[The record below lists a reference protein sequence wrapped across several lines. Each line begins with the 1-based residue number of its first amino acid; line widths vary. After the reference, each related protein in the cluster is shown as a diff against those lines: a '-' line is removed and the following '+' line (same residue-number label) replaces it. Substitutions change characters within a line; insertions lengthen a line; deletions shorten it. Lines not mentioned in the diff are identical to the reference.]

1 MTLEKN
7 AAEDVLAFWFEELG
21 EKGWF
26 QPPEGLDDVIRDRF
40 AALHLEMA
48 KGELDQFHS
57 SARHRLAAIIVLD
70 QFPRNMY
77 RATPLAFST
86 DWLALREARLLVEAG
101 LDRELD
107 VHSRCFSYL
116 PFEHSEN
123 IADQDQ
129 SVRLFAN
136 LGDAN
141 YLDYAERHREVIRK
155 FGRFPHRNAF
165 VGRETTQAERDYLS
179 QPGSGF

>member
-1 MTLEKN
+1 MMLGKD
-7 AAEDVLAFWFEELG
+7 AADAVLAFWFDELG

-26 QPPEGLDDVIRDRF
+26 APPEGLDDTIRDRF
-40 AALHLEMA
+40 VDLHREMA
-48 KGELDQFHS
+48 LGDLSAFHS
-57 SARHRLAAIIVLD
+57 SPRHRLAAIIVLD

-77 RATPLAFST
+77 RATPMAFAT
-86 DWLALREARLLVEAG
+86 DWLAVREARLLVGAG

-116 PFEHSEN
+116 PFEHSESL
-123 IADQDQ
+123 ADQDH
-129 SVRLFAN
+129 SVQLFSD

-141 YLDYAERHREVIRK
+141 YLDYAQKHRDVIRT

-165 VGRETTQAERDYLS
+165 VGRESTKAELDYLS

>member
-1 MTLEKN
+1 MTVGKST
-7 AAEDVLAFWFEELG
+7 AEQVLNFWFEELG
-21 EKGWF
+21 EQGWF

-40 AALHLEMA
+40 SGWHREMA
-48 KGELDQFHS
+48 QGDLSGFHS
-57 SARHRLAAIIVLD
+57 SARHRLAAILVLD

-77 RATPLAFST
+77 RATPLAFAT
-86 DWLALREARLLVEAG
+86 DWLALREARLLVDAG

-116 PFEHSEN
+116 PFEHSEDL
-123 IADQDQ
+123 ADQDR
-129 SVRLFAN
+129 SVQLFSD

-141 YLDYAERHREVIRK
+141 YLEYAERHRNVVRR
-155 FGRFPHRNAF
+155 FGRFPHRNAYL
-165 VGRETTQAERDYLS
+165 GRQSTDVEIDYLS

>member
-1 MTLEKN
+1 MTLSKD
-7 AAEDVLAFWFEELG
+7 AAESVLKFWFEELG

-26 QPPEGLDDVIRDRF
+26 QPPDGLDNLIRDRF
-40 AALHLEMA
+40 AGLHLAMA
-48 KGELDQFHS
+48 RGDLSAFHS
-57 SARHRLAAIIVLD
+57 SPEHRLAAIIVLD

-86 DWLALREARLLVEAG
+86 DWLALREARLLLAEN
-101 LDRELD
+101 LDRKLD

-123 IADQDQ
+123 LADQDR
-129 SVRLFAN
+129 SVALFDD

-141 YLDYAERHREVIRK
+141 YLDYAKRHREVIRQ
-155 FGRFPHRNAF
+155 FGRFPHRNKV
-165 VGRETTQAERDYLS
+165 VGRESTEAELEYLS

>member
-1 MTLEKN
+1 MTLGKD
-7 AAEDVLAFWFEELG
+7 AAEEVLAFWFEELG

-26 QPPEGLDDVIRDRF
+26 QPPDGLDDTIRNRF
-40 AALHLEMA
+40 AGLHLEMA
-48 KGELDQFHS
+48 RGDLSAFHS
-57 SARHRLAAIIVLD
+57 SPRHRLAAIIVLD

-86 DWLALREARLLVEAG
+86 DWLALREARLMVDAG

-116 PFEHSEN
+116 PFEHAES
-123 IADQDQ
+123 IAEQDRCVQ
-129 SVRLFAN
+129 LFSQ

-141 YLDYAERHREVIRK
+141 YLDYAERHREVIRQ

-165 VGRETTQAERDYLS
+165 VGRESTKAELDYLS

>member
-1 MTLEKN
+1 MTLGKDDAEK
-7 AAEDVLAFWFEELG
+7 VLAFWFEELG

-26 QPPEGLDDVIRDRF
+26 DPPAGLDDTIRNRF
-40 AALHLEMA
+40 AGLHLEMA
-48 KGELDQFHS
+48 RGDLSAFHS
-57 SARHRLAAIIVLD
+57 SPRHRLATIIVLD

-86 DWLALREARLLVEAG
+86 DWLALREAKLMVDAG

-116 PFEHSEN
+116 PFEHAESIVE
-123 IADQDQ
+123 QDRC
-129 SVRLFAN
+129 VELFSD
-136 LGDAN
+136 LGDVN
-141 YLDYAERHREVIRK
+141 YLNYAERHREVIRQ

-165 VGRETTQAERDYLS
+165 VGRQSTKAELDYLS

>member
-1 MTLEKN
+1 MTLGKD
-7 AAEDVLAFWFEELG
+7 AAEDVLRFWFEELG

-26 QPPEGLDDVIRDRF
+26 QPPEGLDDIIRNRF
-40 AALHLEMA
+40 SGLHLEMA
-48 KGELDQFHS
+48 RGDLDGFHAS
-57 SARHRLAAIIVLD
+57 PRHRLAAIIVLD

-86 DWLALREARLLVEAG
+86 DWLALREARLLVDAG

-123 IADQDQ
+123 IDDQEQ
-129 SVRLFAN
+129 SVRLFSD

-141 YLDYAERHREVIRK
+141 YLDFAQRHRDVVRT

-165 VGRETTQAERDYLS
+165 VGRQSTEAELDYLS
-179 QPGSGF
+179 KPGSGF

>member
-1 MTLEKN
+1 MMLGKD
-7 AAEDVLAFWFEELG
+7 AAETVLAFWFNELG
-21 EKGWF
+21 EQGWF

-40 AALHLEMA
+40 SALHLEMA
-48 KGELDQFHS
+48 QGDLSAFHA

-77 RATPLAFST
+77 RATPLAFAT
-86 DWLALREARLLVEAG
+86 DWLAVREARLLVEAG

-116 PFEHSEN
+116 PFEHSESLV
-123 IADQDQ
+123 DQDL
-129 SVRLFAN
+129 SVQLFSD

-141 YLDYAERHREVIRK
+141 YLDYAKKHRDVIAT
-155 FGRFPHRNAF
+155 FGRFPHRNGF
-165 VGRETTQAERDYLS
+165 VGRQSTEAELEYLS